1 MIKDIILNIK
11 HININNIYN
20 NMYQNKE
27 TMKTGVSI
35 PGLHNMSKEIINKL
49 KHLSVPMG
57 LYANP
62 RVKRSSSVDSSVSR
76 LSGLESKEVIPDELF
91 KGLLDISISHDKS
104 KTRKN
109 RKHIGNIKLKIN
121 NTITGKRERKLTKK
135 NKKERRR
142 VTKKALKIK
151 K

>member
-1 MIKDIILNIK
+1 
-11 HININNIYN
+11 
-20 NMYQNKE
+20 MYQNKD

-35 PGLHNMSKEIINKL
+35 PGLHNMSKEVINKL
-49 KHLSVPMG
+49 KHLSIPMG

-62 RVKRSSSVDSSVSR
+62 QLKRSVSVDSSVSR
-76 LSGLESKEVIPDELF
+76 LSGLENREVIPDELF

-109 RKHIGNIKLKIN
+109 RKDVDNIKIKIN
-121 NTITGKRERKLTKK
+121 TSVDKRERKLTKK
-135 NKKERRR
+135 NRKERRR

-151 K
+151 SQNRSKR

>member
-1 MIKDIILNIK
+1 
-11 HININNIYN
+11 
-20 NMYQNKE
+20 MYQNKD

-35 PGLHNMSKEIINKL
+35 PGLHNMSKEVINKL
-49 KHLSVPMG
+49 KHLSIPMG

-62 RVKRSSSVDSSVSR
+62 QLKRSASVDSSVSR
-76 LSGLESKEVIPDELF
+76 LSGLENREVIPDELF

-109 RKHIGNIKLKIN
+109 RKDVDNIKIKIN
-121 NTITGKRERKLTKK
+121 TSVDKRERKLTKK
-135 NKKERRR
+135 NRKERRR

-151 K
+151 SQNRSKR

>member
-1 MIKDIILNIK
+1 
-11 HININNIYN
+11 
-20 NMYQNKE
+20 MYQNKD

-35 PGLHNMSKEIINKL
+35 PGLHNMSKEVINKL
-49 KHLSVPMG
+49 KHLSIPMG

-62 RVKRSSSVDSSVSR
+62 QLKRSASVDSSVSR
-76 LSGLESKEVIPDELF
+76 LSGLENREVIPDELF

-109 RKHIGNIKLKIN
+109 RKDVDNIKIKIN
-121 NTITGKRERKLTKK
+121 TSVDKRERKLTKK

-151 K
+151 SHNRSKR